1 MNFNKI
7 IIQYNNLFN
16 FNHLYTI
23 FKKYTKL
30 FEYKNTN
37 ITLGRWCHV
46 GVPKCN
52 HEVIMKKLDFANMD
66 NNLSP
71 RVKNEIIKKIK
82 K

>member
-7 IIQYNNLFN
+7 IIRDNTFLN
-16 FNHLYTI
+16 FNGFYNI
-23 FKKYTKL
+23 FKKYMKI
-30 FEYKNTN
+30 FQNENTN

-52 HEVIMKKLDFANMD
+52 HDVIMKKLDFANMD

-71 RVKNEIIKKIK
+71 RVKNVMIKKN
-82 K
+82 